1 MAMSLADTAEMGVK
15 TVTYPTISKYRGR
28 KLERPFFMRGAETVA
43 RELLGAVLVRTVNSV
58 RRTALITETEAY
70 VGTHDLACHAS
81 KGRTRR
87 TEIMFGP
94 AGYAYV
100 YLIYGMYNMLNIVT
114 AAEGDAQAVLLR
126 SAEPMDDWDADISG
140 PGKLARAFHITLS
153 DRGLDITGDDLYI
166 VKNPHY
172 QMKVTATP
180 RIGIDYAG
188 EWKHAPLRF
197 LGTRTQ

>member
-1 MAMSLADTAEMGVK
+1 
-15 TVTYPTISKYRGR
+15 
-28 KLERPFFMRGAETVA
+28 MRGAETVA
-43 RELLGAVLVRTVNSV
+43 RELLGAVLVRTVNGV
-58 RRTALITETEAY
+58 RRAALITETEAY
-70 VGTHDLACHAS
+70 VGAHDLACHAS

-197 LGTRTQ
+197 IGTRDQ

>member
-1 MAMSLADTAEMGVK
+1 MGVK
-15 TVTYPTISKYRGR
+15 PVKHLTYSNYRGR
-28 KLERPFFMRGAETVA
+28 KLERSFFMRGAEIVA
-43 RELLGAVLVRTVNSV
+43 RELIGSVLVRTINGV
-58 RRTALITETEAY
+58 RRAALITETEAY

-126 SAEPMDDWDADISG
+126 GAQAMDDWAATLSG
-140 PGKLARAFHITLS
+140 PGKLARAFQITLA
-153 DRGLDITGDDLYI
+153 DRGLDMTGDDLYV
-166 VKNPHY
+166 VKNSHH
-172 QMKVTATP
+172 QLKVTATP

-197 LGTRTQ
+197 VGTRTQ